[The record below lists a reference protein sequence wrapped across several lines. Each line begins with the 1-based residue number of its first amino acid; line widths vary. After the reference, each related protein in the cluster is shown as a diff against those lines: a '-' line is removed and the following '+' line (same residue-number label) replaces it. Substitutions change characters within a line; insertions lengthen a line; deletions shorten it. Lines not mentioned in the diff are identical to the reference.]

1 MRGKGLYVFVRS
13 RKHPITPAYAGKR
26 KFANSYGI
34 SVWDHPRVCGEK
46 GFFRIVRLYHMGSPP
61 RMRGKVSVFWVSS
74 LILRITP
81 AHAGKSPVWRLHLLP
96 RTDHPRVCGE
106 KSPPSMRVCS
116 VAGSPPRMRGKG
128 SKGETYRMQRRIT
141 PAYAGKRIPPADCR
155 IG

>member
-106 KSPPSMRVCS
+106 KAPRHALDLAML
-116 VAGSPPRMRGKG
+116 GSPPRMRGKAPFRI
-128 SKGETYRMQRRIT
+128 SLYRVPGIT
-141 PAYAGKRIPPADCR
+141 PAYAGKSKFRYSV
-155 IG
+155 